1 MSRIEHLVGTYWFD
15 LLIALLTIVAI
26 LNVVVGRGSSGAP
39 TTTLWFCLPALA
51 ILVLPLFARRWFP
64 FAGPAAYWLLAAGIS
79 FVDPLL
85 IPYPE
90 AIFLLGLAA
99 AFLLGN
105 LRDVRRAGLGLAIVV
120 GATATLIYNVPGHS
134 VDQLV
139 FIPVDFAVAWVAG
152 LAVRARAEQAEVAES
167 HATQAEQQAEVAESH
182 ATQAEQERDAATR
195 VAVAEERVRIA
206 RELHDIVAHAVSVM
220 VLQVGAVRHH
230 LPDAMAEDRDALRG
244 VEQAGRG
251 ALAEMRRLLSVMRRD
266 GDGVEFA
273 PQPGLDGLDS
283 LVKEIGRAGL
293 PVELHLDGERFPL
306 PPGIDLSAYRIVQEG
321 LTNALKHA
329 RASHAEVT
337 VRYAP
342 DEVGIEVRDDGS
354 GATPSTPRPRPRT
367 DRHPRARQT
376 LRRRDDRRHDKRRRV
391 HAQHPPPTHPRPVMT
406 IRVLI
411 ADDQSMVRA
420 GFRMLLA
427 GEQDMEVVA
436 EASNGLEAVAKAA
449 RFDPTVILM
458 DIRMPELDGL
468 QATRRILATDN
479 TARILILTTFG
490 LDEYIYEA
498 LSAGAS
504 GFVLKDDPPE
514 QLIEAVR
521 TVAAGDALLS
531 PAITK
536 RVINQFT
543 RIPRHEPPKELDEL
557 TAREQDLL
565 RLIAR
570 GLSNAEIGA
579 ELYISETTV
588 KTHVTHILQKL
599 GLRDRVQ
606 VVVLAYQTGLVR

>member
-1 MSRIEHLVGTYWFD
+1 
-15 LLIALLTIVAI
+15 
-26 LNVVVGRGSSGAP
+26 
-39 TTTLWFCLPALA
+39 
-51 ILVLPLFARRWFP
+51 
-64 FAGPAAYWLLAAGIS
+64 
-79 FVDPLL
+79 
-85 IPYPE
+85 
-90 AIFLLGLAA
+90 
-99 AFLLGN
+99 
-105 LRDVRRAGLGLAIVV
+105 
-120 GATATLIYNVPGHS
+120 
-134 VDQLV
+134 
-139 FIPVDFAVAWVAG
+139 
-152 LAVRARAEQAEVAES
+152 
-167 HATQAEQQAEVAESH
+167 
-182 ATQAEQERDAATR
+182 
-195 VAVAEERVRIA
+195 
-206 RELHDIVAHAVSVM
+206 M
-220 VLQVGAVRHH
+220 VLQVGAVRHR
-230 LPDAMAEDRDALRG
+230 LPDAMAEDRDALRN

-266 GDGVEFA
+266 GDGLELA

-283 LVKEIGRAGL
+283 LIKEIGRAGL
-293 PVELHLDGERFPL
+293 PVELHVDGERFPL

-342 DEVGIEVRDDGS
+342 RRGRDRS
-354 GATPSTPRPRPRT
+354 ARR
-367 DRHPRARQT
+367 RHRRDAERRPRARPRADRNPRARKT

-391 HAQHPPPTHPRPVMT
+391 HAQHPPPAHPRAAMT

-490 LDEYIYEA
+490 LDEYVYEA

-536 RVINQFT
+536 RVIHQFT

-557 TAREQDLL
+557 TAREQDIL

-570 GLSNAEIGA
+570 GLSNKEIGA

-606 VVVLAYQTGLVR
+606 VVVLAYQTGLVPAATPT